1 MVLTVSESLVV
12 RMAGKL
18 VEKSDVEVRP
28 FASSLQVNWNCLCEM
43 CFLTVFPQAMLDKD
57 LAFPFS

>member
-1 MVLTVSESLVV
+1 MVIGFSMVLTVSESLVV

-43 CFLTVFPQAMLDKD
+43 CF
-57 LAFPFS
+57 